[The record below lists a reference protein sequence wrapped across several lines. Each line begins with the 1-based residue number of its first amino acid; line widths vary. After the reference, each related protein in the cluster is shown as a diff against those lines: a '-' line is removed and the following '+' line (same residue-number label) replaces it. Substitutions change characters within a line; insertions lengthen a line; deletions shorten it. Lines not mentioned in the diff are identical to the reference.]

1 MANEDKTSG
10 TGKLQSGAFVLG
22 GLSFI
27 PLLGV
32 PLGIA
37 AIIWGFA
44 TKKIGGRK
52 LALIGLGGILS
63 SVLLYGGLFYFGFV
77 QRGGIY
83 DSLRERLAQ
92 SMLTS
97 LVPAIEYY
105 KILHGEYP
113 PDLDTLRKSLPKNSF
128 IFVSD
133 PTDVR
138 FGQPKNFYYERVGN
152 DHYYLRSIGLDG
164 ESFTADDILPEV
176 DQATAKNLGL
186 LIDRQK

>member
-1 MANEDKTSG
+1 MTDDDRSSG
-10 TGKLQSGAFVLG
+10 AGKLQSGAFVLG

-37 AIIWGFA
+37 VIIWGLV
-44 TKKIGGRK
+44 TKKIGAKK

-83 DSLRERLAQ
+83 DSLRVRLAQ

-105 KILHGEYP
+105 KIQHGGYP
-113 PDLDTLRKSLPKNSF
+113 LDLDTLRKSLPKDSF
-128 IFVSD
+128 ISVSD

-138 FGQPKNFYYERVGN
+138 QPKNFYYERVGN
-152 DHYYLRSIGLDG
+152 DHYYLRSVGPDG
-164 ESFTADDILPEV
+164 EPFTADDILPEI
-176 DQATAKNLGL
+176 DQATSKNLGL
-186 LIDRQK
+186 LLDRQK